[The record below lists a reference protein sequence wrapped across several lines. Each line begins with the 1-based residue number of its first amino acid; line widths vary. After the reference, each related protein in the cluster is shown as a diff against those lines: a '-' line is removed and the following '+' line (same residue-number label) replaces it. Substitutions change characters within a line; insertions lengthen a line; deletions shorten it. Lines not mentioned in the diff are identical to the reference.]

1 MCRWFC
7 EKQRVLL
14 KVSMKSR
21 QWSRWS
27 FKENSMPNHRSRM
40 PVFPFIF
47 SSHLRVRWVLRRC
60 SNIDQSRCSMFFSP
74 SLFALCLF
82 LINVRRTCERG
93 RRNET
98 RCNLK
103 IAILKGIRDSRWKFL
118 WKLNFLFVSGSTN
131 RKRRIWFA
139 SFRIPIH
146 VFASHVQ
153 IFMEIRIKIIKS

>member
-1 MCRWFC
+1 MSMILRETTSATFKFQW
-7 EKQRVLL
+7 
-14 KVSMKSR
+14 KVDNDRSD
-21 QWSRWS
+21 
-27 FKENSMPNHRSRM
+27 RSRRIRCLIIA
-40 PVFPFIF
+40 VACTYFRSFFPRTYVCAEFCVVAVI
-47 SSHLRVRWVLRRC
+47 S
-60 SNIDQSRCSMFFSP
+60 ISRGVPCFFSP